1 MRLLIL
7 FFILL
12 FSSFFSFILAKN
24 LNLQEDYIYLL
35 KEGESYSSIKKS
47 LKNLDITIP
56 FVIDLYFYLTGSD
69 KSLRKG
75 EYKLEKNSN
84 LFVISN
90 NLSEGN
96 VFYRS
101 FYIPEG
107 SEVSQFLSL
116 EEQNKFCKF
125 KGLDDCKLEGM
136 LHPNT
141 YFYEAGENLNNI
153 LNEAFNIQLLIA
165 EEQFKK
171 LNTNKLVK
179 NVYELII
186 LASILEKESCF
197 EERSLISGVIYNRLK
212 KRMKLQ
218 IDSTVIY
225 GIKDFDGNLTKLN
238 LKNKTPFN
246 TYTNFGLPPTP
257 ISMPSKSSLIAA
269 GNPLKSDY
277 FYFVSKGKCA
287 HEFSVDYS
295 DHLKAIQ
302 KYQLN

>member
-1 MRLLIL
+1 
-7 FFILL
+7 
-12 FSSFFSFILAKN
+12 
-24 LNLQEDYIYLL
+24 L
-35 KEGESYSSIKKS
+35 KD
-47 LKNLDITIP
+47 LDITIP
-56 FVIDLYFYLTGSD
+56 FVVDLYFYLTGSD

-75 EYKLEKNSN
+75 EYKLERDSN
-84 LFVISN
+84 LYVISRN
-90 NLSEGN
+90 FSAGN

-116 EEQNKFCKF
+116 EEQNKFCVF
-125 KGLDDCKLEGM
+125 KGLDNCKLEGM

-153 LNEAFNIQLLIA
+153 LNKAFNSQLFIA

-171 LNTNKLVK
+171 LNSNKFIK

-197 EERSLISGVIYNRLK
+197 DERRLISGVIYNRLE

-225 GIKDFDGNLTKLN
+225 GIKDFDGNLTKSN

-257 ISMPSKSSLIAA
+257 ISMPSKSSLVAA
-269 GNPLKSDY
+269 GNPLESDY

-287 HEFSVDYS
+287 HEFSEDYS
-295 DHLKAIQ
+295 SHLKAIQ

>member
-1 MRLLIL
+1 MRLIIL
-7 FFILL
+7 FILL
-12 FSSFFSFILAKN
+12 FSSFFSFVLTKN
-24 LNLQEDYIYLL
+24 LNLQEDYIFLL

-47 LKNLDITIP
+47 LKDLDITIP

-75 EYKLEKNSN
+75 EYKLEKDSN

-90 NLSEGN
+90 NFSQGN

-107 SEVSQFLSL
+107 SEVSQFLSAD
-116 EEQNKFCKF
+116 EQNNFCKF
-125 KGLDDCKLEGM
+125 KGLDNCKLEGM

-153 LNEAFNIQLLIA
+153 LNEAFNIQLFLA
-165 EEQFKK
+165 EEQFKN
-171 LNTNKLVK
+171 LNTNKFIK

-186 LASILEKESCF
+186 LASILEKESCI
-197 EERSLISGVIYNRLK
+197 EERNLISGVIYNRLEK
-212 KRMKLQ
+212 KMKLQ

-225 GIKDFDGNLTKLN
+225 GIKDFDGNLTKSN
-238 LKNKTPFN
+238 LKNITPFN

-257 ISMPSKSSLIAA
+257 ISTPSKSSLIAA
-269 GNPLKSDY
+269 GNPIENDY
-277 FYFVSKGKCA
+277 FYFVSKGKCV
-287 HEFSVDYS
+287 HEFSTNYS

>member
-12 FSSFFSFILAKN
+12 FFSFFSFILAKN

-47 LKNLDITIP
+47 LKDLDITIP

-69 KSLRKG
+69 KALRKG
-75 EYKLEKNSN
+75 EYKLERDSN
-84 LFVISN
+84 LFVISSN
-90 NLSEGN
+90 FSEGN

-107 SEVSQFLSL
+107 AEVSQFLSL

-125 KGLDDCKLEGM
+125 KGLDKCKLEGM

-141 YFYEAGENLNNI
+141 YFYEVGENLNNI

-171 LNTNKLVK
+171 LNTSKLVK

-197 EERSLISGVIYNRLK
+197 EERSLISGVIYNRLE

-225 GIKDFDGNLTKLN
+225 GIKDFDGNLTRSN

-277 FYFVSKGKCA
+277 FYFVSKGKCV

-295 DHLKAIQ
+295 DHLKAIE